1 MLYHNCYIIAW
12 GLCPS
17 LGAFC
22 PGLMSGVYVR
32 GVMSKGGYVRL
43 PEEANKLREDLRRMF
58 SWSQDWQMLFNL
70 EMCSVMHMGKRNKE
84 FSLEMG

>member
-1 MLYHNCYIIAW
+1 MSKPGGVLSGVNVR
-12 GLCPS
+12 GLCQ
-17 LGAFC
+17 G
-22 PGLMSGVYVR
+22 G
-32 GVMSKGGYVRL
+32 MSKGGYVRL